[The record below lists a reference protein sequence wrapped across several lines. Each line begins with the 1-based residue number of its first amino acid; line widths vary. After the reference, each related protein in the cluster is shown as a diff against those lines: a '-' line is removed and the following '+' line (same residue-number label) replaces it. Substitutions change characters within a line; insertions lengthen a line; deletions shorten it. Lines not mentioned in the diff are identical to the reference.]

1 MTPLRVASTLPSA
14 LESLVERV
22 IGCCLAVHR
31 ELGPGLSESV
41 YQRACRIELEF
52 SELTVDIERPV
63 PIRYRG
69 RVICTQRIDV
79 LVERQVIVEVKSVE
93 RIHAV
98 HIAQAVSYLRATGLR
113 IALVVNFNVPFLKE
127 GIRRVV
133 L

>member
-1 MTPLRVASTLPSA
+1 MTPIRVASTLPQA
-14 LESLVERV
+14 LESLVGRV
-22 IGCCLAVHR
+22 IGCCLTVHR

-41 YQRACRIELEF
+41 YQRACRIEFES
-52 SELTVDIERPV
+52 SELSVDIEKPV

-69 RVICTQRIDV
+69 HLICTQRIDI

-98 HIAQAVSYLRATGLR
+98 HVAQAVSYLRATRLR